1 MKRKNAAVCG
11 NSFMGIGMVVMVAGV
26 ACAVLNQLPD
36 FNMPALFAQGAV
48 LAIFVGAVMWLAGAR
63 ISGREQVCDRYWW
76 HRHYDKRCRRDIH

>member
-63 ISGREQVCDRYWW
+63 ISGREQVCDWW

>member
-11 NSFMGIGMVVMVAGV
+11 NSFMGIGMVVMVAGI

-48 LAIFVGAVMWLAGAR
+48 LAIFVGAV
-63 ISGREQVCDRYWW
+63 
-76 HRHYDKRCRRDIH
+76 